1 MSRETDSSSSGPKR
15 RGGSSYPSGTE
26 PYGTSGSDTG
36 QGDRESEPAAG
47 SKPGEP
53 KTETTLTTRIRINIP
68 GSRPIPPVVMRTPV
82 ADDADDGKPDR
93 ADTSGGR
100 NAKSA
105 PDLGAGKRAT
115 GGAAGAAAGAAAVP
129 PPPPAPPG
137 ASASAAGPAPASG
150 SGQGSGGDD
159 SAGSEEKFTQQTSDW
174 FAPRKP
180 PKSGSGPSGSTP
192 GGPSAGGPSAG
203 GPGAGPGTGAGVGT
217 GAGAGAGAGDR
228 ADLPYYSGPGP
239 ETTGTHG
246 VPESTGT
253 YGIPEST
260 GSYGIPESTGT
271 YGIPEATGTHGIPES
286 TGTYGIPE
294 STGSH
299 GIPEATGSH
308 GIPEATGSH
317 GIPESTGTHGMPGE
331 PGAGA
336 PFPGGAGPMDTPP
349 DGVPHLGPSR
359 PGGPAGPTTGPVTG
373 DMPVPPTPG
382 SPVPGPLTAP
392 GADRGPGPGSEHGE
406 GAGRSASGLDAFD
419 RGPGEGQ
426 GGPATGPGGTPPAG
440 TPMVQGVPGA
450 PGAGAPGNTGPAGV
464 PGGPGAPG
472 GPGTPGGEARLSSD
486 TMISGVPQSGGTG
499 PSDAPA
505 APPPGPPSAG
515 PGAGPT
521 GTQSAPGGTKP
532 AKPAKKG
539 GRSKLVLAGVAVVGV
554 VGVAYGTG
562 LLLDHADVPKG
573 TTVLGVEI
581 GGLSKHEAVNKLDAE
596 LGDRAKEPFKI
607 KTSGGQT
614 ELKPTVA
621 GVTLDT
627 EATVRAAAGRDYNPV
642 SVIGS
647 LMGGT
652 READPAVKVD
662 EAKVRAALKPVV
674 AKAEAK
680 SPSEGMV
687 KFTGGKA
694 VAVKGSPHKV
704 IDVDKAPAALEKA
717 FKQRAVSG
725 KNGPVELPGTVSKPK
740 VTQAQ
745 LDKAVHGF
753 GRTAMSGWVWLKA
766 GDVKV
771 PFSQKTI
778 GTFLTMRAGG
788 SGTLQPVID
797 TAKLKETY
805 GSAFDNVV
813 VEGGAGTVKMTP
825 KHAAAA
831 MVQALREK
839 APAEPAQRVAEVP
852 GARSR

>member
-26 PYGTSGSDTG
+26 PYGTSGSDGG
-36 QGDRESEPAAG
+36 QGDRGAEPAAG
-47 SKPGEP
+47 SKSDEP

-82 ADDADDGKPDR
+82 ADDGDDGTSGR
-93 ADTSGGR
+93 ADKSGGQEP
-100 NAKSA
+100 KSP

-115 GGAAGAAAGAAAVP
+115 SGGYGSAAMP
-129 PPPPAPPG
+129 PPPPGSGPG
-137 ASASAAGPAPASG
+137 AARDASPSAASPASG
-150 SGQGSGGDD
+150 NGTGPGGEDASGTEDT
-159 SAGSEEKFTQQTSDW
+159 FTQQTSDW

-180 PKSGSGPSGSTP
+180 PKNTSAPSGPAP
-192 GGPSAGGPSAG
+192 GGPGPAS
-203 GPGAGPGTGAGVGT
+203 
-217 GAGAGAGAGDR
+217 GAGAGAGAGVGSGAGDQG
-228 ADLPYYSGPGP
+228 DLPYFSGPGP

-246 VPESTGT
+246 MPET
-253 YGIPEST
+253 
-260 GSYGIPESTGT
+260 
-271 YGIPEATGTHGIPES
+271 
-286 TGTYGIPE
+286 
-294 STGSH
+294 
-299 GIPEATGSH
+299 
-308 GIPEATGSH
+308 
-317 GIPESTGTHGMPGE
+317 TGTHGMPEG
-331 PGAGA
+331 PGAG
-336 PFPGGAGPMDTPP
+336 PSFPGGAGPMDTPP
-349 DGVPHLGPSR
+349 DGVPHIGPSR
-359 PGGPAGPTTGPVTG
+359 PGGPAGPTTGPATG
-373 DMPVPPTPG
+373 DMPVPPAPG
-382 SPVPGPLTAP
+382 SVAPGPLTAP
-392 GADRGPGPGSEHGE
+392 GGGQDPQPGQDF
-406 GAGRSASGLDAFD
+406 GAGPDFGAGQGASGLDAFD
-419 RGPGEGQ
+419 HRPGDGHGGPGV
-426 GGPATGPGGTPPAG
+426 GPSGTPPSG
-440 TPMVQGVPGA
+440 TPMV
-450 PGAGAPGNTGPAGV
+450 PGAGAPGGMEPSGA
-464 PGGPGAPG
+464 PGAPPGFPGAPG
-472 GPGTPGGEARLSSD
+472 AAGIAPGGPADPGGLQAGPGGEARLSSD
-486 TMISGVPQSGGTG
+486 TMISGVPQAGGAADGPAVPPPAPASPPPGTG
-499 PSDAPA
+499 PT
-505 APPPGPPSAG
+505 
-515 PGAGPT
+515 GA
-521 GTQSAPGGTKP
+521 QSAPAGTKP
-532 AKPAKKG
+532 PKAAKKG

-581 GGLSKHEAVNKLDAE
+581 GGLTKHEAVNKLDAE
-596 LGDRAKEPFKI
+596 LGDRAKEPFQI
-607 KTSGGQT
+607 ETSGGRT

-674 AKAEAK
+674 EKAEAK

-694 VAVKGSPHKV
+694 VAVKGTPHKV
-704 IDVDKAPAALEKA
+704 VDVDKAPAALEKA

-725 KNGPVELPGTVSKPK
+725 KNEPVELPGTVSKPK
-740 VTQAQ
+740 VTDAQ
-745 LDKAVHGF
+745 LDKAVNGF

-778 GTFLTMRAGG
+778 GKFLTMRAVG

-797 TAKLKETY
+797 TAKLKATY

-813 VEGGAGTVKMTP
+813 VEGGAGKVKMTP
-825 KHAAAA
+825 RHAAAT
-831 MVQALREK
+831 MVQALRKK

-852 GARSR
+852 GASSR